1 MLPQLTLLALC
12 VCVCVSQFEW
22 AKIPTWPTF
31 VSPSTPFSNTQQILL
46 QGHSYSDQ
54 THSLCRECV
63 CACVWV
69 CVRACVCWKSH
80 DSWVLVPLWIALI
93 LCSNTDIFLILFFK
107 QANKPQTNFTG
118 INALLKHVPAC
129 MWRSEF
135 VSAMCLFFLLCCC
148 ISSLFVGIVCVF
160 PVYVCVASLFH
171 LVSWGS
177 MLPGYSEGQRWH
189 HGRGVSHHCHPS
201 ISSSFHLSIS
211 PSFLSC
217 ILSSLLV
224 CGLY

>member
-1 MLPQLTLLALC
+1 MRVC
-12 VCVCVSQFEW
+12 VCVCHSLSGPRYQHGPLLFHP
-22 AKIPTWPTF
+22 AL
-31 VSPSTPFSNTQQILL
+31 PSQILNKSSFKVTATRTRL
-46 QGHSYSDQ
+46 ILSVV
-54 THSLCRECV
+54 CV
-63 CACVWV
+63 CV
-69 CVRACVCWKSH
+69 CIYWKSH
-80 DSWVLVPLWIALI
+80 DSCVLVPLWIALI
-93 LCSNTDIFLILFFK
+93 LCSSTDIFLILFLK

-135 VSAMCLFFLLCCC
+135 VSATCLFIYFLLCCC
-148 ISSLFVGIVCVF
+148 ISSIFVCIVCVF
-160 PVYVCVASLFH
+160 PAYVCVASLFH

-189 HGRGVSHHCHPS
+189 RGRGVSHHCHPS